1 MAITASR
8 FTHRYVPARRPG
20 PGEKLLVVFHGLGDS
35 LHGFTWLP
43 QALSIPELSYL
54 MVNAPDDYYGGFSWF
69 DFPSDPLP
77 GILRSRALIA
87 GLLDEIAAQGV
98 KPADLF
104 LLGFSQGCL
113 MAMDAALRA
122 PVVLGGVVGVSGW
135 IAFMEEYPRAIS
147 EAGRQGHYL
156 MTHGIQ
162 DPLIPFDSTADQAR
176 RLQEMGLALEFKAYA
191 KEHTMLPEE
200 VEDIREWLSAR
211 IGGGA
216 G

>member
-1 MAITASR
+1 MAITTSR

-20 PGEKLLVVFHGLGDS
+20 PEEKLLVVFHGLGDS
-35 LHGFTWLP
+35 LHGFSWLP
-43 QALSIPELSYL
+43 QALSMPDLSYL

-69 DFPSDPLP
+69 DFPTDPAP
-77 GILRSRALIA
+77 GILRSRTLIA

-104 LLGFSQGCL
+104 LFGFSQGCL

-122 PVVLGGVVGVSGW
+122 PVTLGGVVGVSGW
-135 IAFMEEYPRAIS
+135 VAFMEEYPRAFS
-147 EAGRQGHYL
+147 EAGRNGHYL

-162 DPLIPFDSTADQAR
+162 DPLIPFDSTAGQAR
-176 RLQEMGLALEFKAYA
+176 RLQEMGLVLEFKAYA
-191 KEHTMLPEE
+191 KEHAMLPEE
-200 VEDIREWLSAR
+200 VEDIREWLSSR